1 MHEAFDTRL
10 DLDERAVIGDRD
22 HLAFDARAYRE
33 ALDRRRPRVG
43 DQLLVAQAD
52 ALFVAVELEHFDLN
66 VLADL
71 EEFVRV
77 LDAAPGHVG
86 YVEQAV
92 QTAEVDERAV
102 FGDVLDLALD
112 DDALFEVLERLALLA
127 VDHLFEDDL
136 ARENDVAAFLVNLQD
151 PDFDLLVPEAV
162 EVADRANV
170 DLAAG
175 QERLNAPDVDAEAA
189 FYPIRH
195 ARDDVRALLVRLLDL
210 LPRLH
215 SHGVG
220 ARKLHIA
227 FGVFELFDV
236 DVDFIARVD
245 RNLLA
250 VLDLAD
256 LAAVRLFV
264 LGENL
269 SEILHAELAVGV
281 GRVGGR
287 LD

>member
-1 MHEAFDTRL
+1 MHEAFDARL

-52 ALFVAVELEHFDLN
+52 ALFVAVELEHLDLN

-102 FGDVLDLALD
+102 FGDVLDLSLD

-136 ARENDVAAFLVNLQD
+136 AREN
-151 PDFDLLVPEAV
+151 
-162 EVADRANV
+162 EVADWANV
-170 DLAAG
+170 DLAAR
-175 QERLNAPDVDAEAA
+175 QERLDAPDVDAEAA
-189 FYPIRH
+189 FYPVRH

-210 LPRLH
+210 LP
-215 SHGVG
+215 
-220 ARKLHIA
+220 
-227 FGVFELFDV
+227 
-236 DVDFIARVD
+236 
-245 RNLLA
+245 
-250 VLDLAD
+250 
-256 LAAVRLFV
+256 
-264 LGENL
+264 
-269 SEILHAELAVGV
+269 
-281 GRVGGR
+281 
-287 LD
+287 